1 MRALAMTVS
10 MLGGYSDIQSDAQA
24 VLTRLP

>member
-1 MRALAMTVS
+1 MRVQAVTVS